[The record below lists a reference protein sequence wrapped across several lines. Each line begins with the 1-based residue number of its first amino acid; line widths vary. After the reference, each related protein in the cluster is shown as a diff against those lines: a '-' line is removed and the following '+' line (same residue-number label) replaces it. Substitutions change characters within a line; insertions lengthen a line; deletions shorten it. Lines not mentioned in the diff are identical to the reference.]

1 MEHSDQDR
9 LIALAGLHQAA
20 HCVQRIAN
28 RGSVDVE
35 QMEPCIYSLFQIDAE
50 DVPAVFGGT
59 GAVATGARQIIA
71 QITGKPERNI
81 ELTRYVIS
89 LLRHERNLGRRPD
102 MLAQV
107 AGRMQAAAAARG
119 DLPLLDR
126 EILSGLA
133 GIYSDT
139 ISKLTPRIIVRGNPM
154 YLQNAENQERIRAL
168 LLAGIRAALLWRQVG
183 GHRWQ
188 ILLGRRRLLE
198 SARAYLSTVA
208 SAPTQT

>member
-35 QMEPCIYSLFQIDAE
+35 QMEPCVHSLFQIDAE
-50 DVPAVFGGT
+50 DVPAVFGDT

-107 AGRMQAAAAARG
+107 GSRMRSAAAARG

>member
-1 MEHSDQDR
+1 
-9 LIALAGLHQAA
+9 
-20 HCVQRIAN
+20 
-28 RGSVDVE
+28 
-35 QMEPCIYSLFQIDAE
+35 
-50 DVPAVFGGT
+50 VFGGT